1 MLEKLMSKN
10 PTSKT
15 LFILGNGFDLSCGL
29 KSSYKDFFEYI
40 LLKYA
45 KKSNLDYSKFEDI
58 VEYIENEIFNY
69 KDSNVYRVSNLQDQ
83 FISKLNPWYLIFINQ
98 RIKND
103 SEWSS
108 IEGKI
113 EELLTDEISII
124 TLFGVRLLEV
134 YDREITVPGLT
145 ADLETWYFTRPY
157 YKWDIF
163 SCISYIILNREE
175 RKFRFESTS
184 NKYKELLALNR
195 EIKNKY
201 KQLNSNSAYSSS
213 QEENL
218 NSIKQDI
225 DKMVF
230 SKVAD
235 VLLAELK
242 EMEADFIDY
251 LNHNIEIKK
260 NDYLNKSYVL
270 MRLLC
275 DECIK
280 KEDID
285 SISVNNV
292 LTFNYTKPWDIEN
305 QLYEWN
311 VFDSKNIHGELE
323 KRKIIFGINNDNID
337 YNNHAFIFTKVSRT
351 MELYNIKYK
360 YKKIEELL
368 LEDLNQVII
377 YGHSLSLAD
386 YAYFR
391 IIFDKYVNKSE
402 VDFYFVYNVYDGTTS
417 DNEYNKMI
425 KNISKLF
432 ARYSNDIMINNDLFV
447 KLVQNNRIKIHEIDF

>member
-1 MLEKLMSKN
+1 MSKN
-10 PTSKT
+10 STSKT
-15 LFILGNGFDLSCGL
+15 LFILGNGFDLSCEL

-40 LLKYA
+40 LLEYA
-45 KKSNLDYSKFEDI
+45 KKSNLNYSKFEDI
-58 VEYIENEIFNY
+58 IEYIENEVLYY
-69 KDSNVYRVSNLQDQ
+69 KESNVYSVSNLQDQ

-108 IEGKI
+108 IEAKI
-113 EELLTDEISII
+113 EELLTDDISII

-134 YDREITVPGLT
+134 YDRNIKVPGLT
-145 ADLETWYFTRPY
+145 TDLERWYLARSY

-163 SCISYIILNREE
+163 SVISYIILNREE
-175 RKFRFESTS
+175 RIFRFESTS
-184 NKYKELLALNR
+184 NKYRELLALNR
-195 EIKNKY
+195 DIKNKY
-201 KQLNSNSAYSSS
+201 KQLNSNLVYISS
-213 QEENL
+213 QEEKL

-242 EMEADFIDY
+242 EMEADFIEY
-251 LNHNIEIKK
+251 LNHTIKIKK
-260 NDYLNKSYVL
+260 NDYLNKSYAL

-275 DECIK
+275 EECI
-280 KEDID
+280 
-285 SISVNNV
+285 
-292 LTFNYTKPWDIEN
+292 
-305 QLYEWN
+305 LYEWN
-311 VFDSKNIHGELE
+311 VFDSKNIHGEL
-323 KRKIIFGINNDNID
+323 KKKKIIFGINNDNID
-337 YNNHAFIFTKVSRT
+337 YNDHAFIFTKVSRT
-351 MELYNIKYK
+351 MELYNIKFK

-391 IIFDKYVNKSE
+391 IIFDKYVNKSD
-402 VDFYFVYNVYDGTTS
+402 VDFYFVYSVYDGTTS

>member
-1 MLEKLMSKN
+1 MLEKLMSKD

-15 LFILGNGFDLSCGL
+15 LFILGNGYDLSCGL

-45 KKSNLDYSKFEDI
+45 KQSNLNYSKFEDI
-58 VEYIENEIFNY
+58 IEYIQNEVLYY
-69 KDSNVYRVSNLQDQ
+69 KTSNVYGVSNLQDQ

-98 RIKND
+98 RIKKD

-113 EELLTDEISII
+113 EELLTNDSII

-134 YDREITVPGLT
+134 YDSIIMVPGLT
-145 ADLETWYFTRPY
+145 TDLEMWYLARSY

-163 SCISYIILNREE
+163 SVISYIILNREE
-175 RKFRFESTS
+175 RDFRFESTS
-184 NKYKELLALNR
+184 NKYRELLALNR
-195 EIKNKY
+195 DIKNKY
-201 KQLNSNSAYSSS
+201 KQLNSNLVYISS
-213 QEENL
+213 QEEKL

-242 EMEADFIDY
+242 EMEADFIEY
-251 LNHNIEIKK
+251 LNHTIKIKK
-260 NDYLNKSYVL
+260 NDYLNKSYAL

-275 DECIK
+275 EECIK
-280 KEDID
+280 KEDLD

-391 IIFDKYVNKSE
+391 IIFDKYVNKSD
-402 VDFYFVYNVYDGTTS
+402 VDFYFVYSVYDGTTS

-447 KLVQNNRIKIHEIDF
+447 KLVQNNRIKIHEINF

>member
-1 MLEKLMSKN
+1 MSKN

-157 YKWDIF
+157 YK
-163 SCISYIILNREE
+163 
-175 RKFRFESTS
+175 
-184 NKYKELLALNR
+184 
-195 EIKNKY
+195 
-201 KQLNSNSAYSSS
+201 
-213 QEENL
+213 
-218 NSIKQDI
+218 
-225 DKMVF
+225 
-230 SKVAD
+230 
-235 VLLAELK
+235 
-242 EMEADFIDY
+242 
-251 LNHNIEIKK
+251 
-260 NDYLNKSYVL
+260 
-270 MRLLC
+270 
-275 DECIK
+275 
-280 KEDID
+280 
-285 SISVNNV
+285 
-292 LTFNYTKPWDIEN
+292 
-305 QLYEWN
+305 
-311 VFDSKNIHGELE
+311 
-323 KRKIIFGINNDNID
+323 
-337 YNNHAFIFTKVSRT
+337 
-351 MELYNIKYK
+351 
-360 YKKIEELL
+360 
-368 LEDLNQVII
+368 
-377 YGHSLSLAD
+377 
-386 YAYFR
+386 
-391 IIFDKYVNKSE
+391 
-402 VDFYFVYNVYDGTTS
+402 
-417 DNEYNKMI
+417 
-425 KNISKLF
+425 
-432 ARYSNDIMINNDLFV
+432 
-447 KLVQNNRIKIHEIDF
+447 